1 MEPHLALTAIL
12 INHPT
17 ETFLIAECFPVL
29 SYRPWQGED
38 GLLSPALHSRA
49 ALGAGGVMAAMWVHL
64 DPTVA
69 LQLWIQEPALG
80 LCPRASSVSVI
91 STEAVQTDCARG
103 AAMSY
108 GAPQTLLVF
117 QHTLTAWPCR
127 NLHLS
132 ANSHSQETG
141 VHPMLSCQDPAQ
153 PWAAPKPQLT
163 VLGPPCAHRQRCRV
177 VSAQC
182 W

>member
-69 LQLWIQEPALG
+69 LQHWMQEPARG

-91 STEAVQTDCARG
+91 STEAAQTDCARRG
-103 AAMSY
+103 
-108 GAPQTLLVF
+108 
-117 QHTLTAWPCR
+117 
-127 NLHLS
+127 
-132 ANSHSQETG
+132 SHVLWSTPNPSG
-141 VHPMLSCQDPAQ
+141 FPTHPDSLALQ
-153 PWAAPKPQLT
+153 KP
-163 VLGPPCAHRQRCRV
+163 PPVC
-177 VSAQC
+177 
-182 W
+182 